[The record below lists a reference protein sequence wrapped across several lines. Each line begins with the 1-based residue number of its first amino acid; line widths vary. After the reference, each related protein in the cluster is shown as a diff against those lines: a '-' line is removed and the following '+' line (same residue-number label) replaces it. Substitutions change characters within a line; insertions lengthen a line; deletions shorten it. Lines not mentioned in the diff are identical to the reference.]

1 MKKPAFAL
9 VAVAALCTFAPTSA
23 SARMYKICDFHE
35 CCYIDGG
42 GNGYCVDRN
51 LQV

>member
-1 MKKPAFAL
+1 MKIKAIALLAVTCSFAL
-9 VAVAALCTFAPTSA
+9 VPSSAFA
-23 SARMYKICDFHE
+23 RIYRVCDIHE
-35 CCYIDGG
+35 CCFIDGG